1 MEKTLVN
8 LASVLVYKP
17 QILIFDEAFDSLD
30 RNELNKV
37 MTILQ
42 SINMSSKVTII
53 NVTQNGEDILFGNKI
68 IVLDK
73 GNVIS
78 HDYNDSLFR
87 SEKIFSKLGLEM
99 PFMVDLSIKLKYYN
113 LLDKLI
119 YNMEEMVDTLWK

>member
-1 MEKTLVN
+1 MV
-8 LASVLVYKP
+8 
-17 QILIFDEAFDSLD
+17 
-30 RNELNKV
+30 
-37 MTILQ
+37 
-42 SINMSSKVTII
+42 
-53 NVTQNGEDILFGNKI
+53 I

-99 PFMVDLSIKLKYYN
+99 PFMVDLSIKLKCYN